1 MVGVTFM
8 KLSERE
14 YVYTKTQHNH
24 NQCFCIDTILPT
36 QSMVNAFEL
45 AQLYVQEPLNT
56 SQF

>member
-1 MVGVTFM
+1 MVGVTFTII
-8 KLSERE
+8 SERE

-24 NQCFCIDTILPT
+24 NQCFGIDTILPT

-45 AQLYVQEPLNT
+45 AQPYVQEPLNT